1 MKRKMSDEEL
11 LKFYID
17 LGNDMKDLCNISVG
31 TVVSIGNNF
40 GKTNSFTRR
49 IKKIEKELE
58 KLRSDLENSMPRII
72 TMQLCKERGINP
84 FSIFY
89 GEEKNIKEE
98 NE

>member
-31 TVVSIGNNF
+31 TVVTIGNNF

-58 KLRSDLENSMPRII
+58 NLKSDLEDSMPYKTI
-72 TMQLCKERGINP
+72 TTICKEKGIEPLN
-84 FSIFY
+84 IFY
-89 GEEKNIKEE
+89 GEKIRKEKE
-98 NE
+98 

>member
-17 LGNDMKDLCNISVG
+17 LGNDMKDLCNISVD

-40 GKTNSFTRR
+40 GKTDDFTKR

-58 KLRSDLENSMPRII
+58 KLKSDLEDSMPYKTI
-72 TMQLCKERGINP
+72 TTICKEKGINP
-84 FSIFY
+84 LNIFY
-89 GEEKNIKEE
+89 GEKIRKEKE
-98 NE
+98 